1 MSATI
6 QQQLQVGHFLDL
18 FSCTIALDATVFQ
31 SNVLDQ
37 RIRNTDY
44 RMFRDNAFGI
54 NATPEL
60 FDNVTVEQNE
70 ENQCQLRD
78 NSKTS
83 NDVVK
88 IRCLLGW
95 LI

>member
-31 SNVLDQ
+31 SNVLDL

-44 RMFRDNAFGI
+44 RTFRDDAFGI
-54 NATPEL
+54 NATLEI
-60 FDNVTVEQNE
+60 FDNVMVEQNE
-70 ENQCQLRD
+70 KKQ
-78 NSKTS
+78 
-83 NDVVK
+83 
-88 IRCLLGW
+88 G
-95 LI
+95 